1 MQGNIV
7 NNLLTLVE
15 GRALDRPFLPER
27 AAFEIAKQQ
36 AAIQMATRLA
46 EWDELEAALDAL
58 ISQQIDCC
66 RWWHENVLRKGGAG
80 GWQSDVTVQ
89 RHRVEEAERL
99 TGITKKRISR
109 WRKTLGITEE
119 EPGGS
124 AELIDRYAAI
134 VEAAAKKKAGLM
146 DSDNHLAH
154 GTGLDEWFTPTCWVE
169 KARTVL
175 GAIDLDPASHPI
187 PQEWIKAERFFTI
200 KDNAFDHEWHGR
212 VWLNPPYSRDLIA
225 DFVGTLAQEID
236 ANRVTAAIVLTHA
249 YTDTSWWQ
257 QLAQLSPVIAFPKG
271 RIRFVNDIGQ
281 PCNPTQGQTFFGCGP
296 EIEIDA
302 FRDEFASIGTVRGI

>member
-1 MQGNIV
+1 MTATDIV
-7 NNLLTLVE
+7 DLVQPSV
-15 GRALDRPFLPER
+15 ALDRPFAPER

-58 ISQQIDCC
+58 VSQQIDCC

-99 TGITKKRISR
+99 TGITKKRVSR
-109 WRKTLGITEE
+109 WRKTLGITED

-124 AELIDRYAAI
+124 PELIDRYSAM

-146 DSDNHLAH
+146 DPDNHLAH
-154 GTGLDEWFTPTCWVE
+154 GTGLDEWFTPEIYVE
-169 KARTVL
+169 KARFVL
-175 GAIDLDPASHPI
+175 GAIDLDPSSHPI
-187 PQEWIKAERFFTI
+187 AQEWIKAEEFFTAE
-200 KDNAFDHEWHGR
+200 DNALTREWRGR

-225 DFVGTLAQEID
+225 KFVDKLMLEIMSR
-236 ANRVTAAIVLTHA
+236 RVPAAIVLTHA
-249 YTDTSWWQ
+249 YTDTAWWQ
-257 QLAQLSPVIAFPKG
+257 QLAHLSPVIAFPRG

-281 PCNPTQGQTFFGCGP
+281 PCNPTQGQTFFGCGT
-296 EIEIDA
+296 ELDIDL
-302 FRDEFASIGTVRGI
+302 FRNEFAPIGTVRGR